1 MGPGTRKPETAVPYD
16 HAMTGAPR
24 EDLDSTAEAPPPT
37 PRWVLTLGL
46 IVALLVIGLVIFMLV
61 GGHQPRVH

>member
-1 MGPGTRKPETAVPYD
+1 
-16 HAMTGAPR
+16 MTGAPP

-37 PRWVLTLGL
+37 ARWVLTLGL